1 MNMLKNSDT
10 LWFFTTHHVRRE
22 NAHILYQLELRKFYS
37 IKNMEMSR
45 KIKKLIYNEFN
56 FFINSR

>member
-22 NAHILYQLELRKFYS
+22 NAHILYQLELSKFYS
-37 IKNMEMSR
+37 IKNMGCQE
-45 KIKKLIYNEFN
+45 K
-56 FFINSR
+56 